1 MMRSAILVVLRS
13 FLVAISCAA
22 ASPNSLDRA
31 PLNTDTDIVGLPWYG
46 PGKAYRYLAFILNL
60 GALAGLVY
68 WLGGEAADW
77 PCFMYVYFGI
87 LAGSIILTLLVNPVL
102 HALSVGTVIAFVAF
116 VVGLLLA
123 PASPGDPCDSAVPAL
138 PDRFS
143 ARVPSRCREVRLK
156 PHANL
161 LSAQI
166 GL

>member
-1 MMRSAILVVLRS
+1 VLRS

-77 PCFMYVYFGI
+77 PCF
-87 LAGSIILTLLVNPVL
+87 ILTLLVNPVL

>member
-1 MMRSAILVVLRS
+1 LVVLLS

-68 WLGGEAADW
+68 WLGGGAADW

-102 HALSVGTVIAFVAF
+102 HALSVGTVIA
-116 VVGLLLA
+116 
-123 PASPGDPCDSAVPAL
+123 SSH
-138 PDRFS
+138 S
-143 ARVPSRCREVRLK
+143 
-156 PHANL
+156 
-161 LSAQI
+161 
-166 GL
+166 